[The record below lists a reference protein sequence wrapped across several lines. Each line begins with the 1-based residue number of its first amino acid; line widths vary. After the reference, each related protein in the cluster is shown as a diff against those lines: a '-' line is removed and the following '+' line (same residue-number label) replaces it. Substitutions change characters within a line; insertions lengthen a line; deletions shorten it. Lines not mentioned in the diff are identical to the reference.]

1 MTILRCRRHLVA
13 AGLALSLS
21 GVGSAAA
28 PAGEDPARAGDA
40 VSPEL
45 KEILAGFDRV
55 QATIRTLSADF
66 TETTTSH
73 LLKDPIQA
81 KGSLYLTK
89 PSSVL
94 WEYEEP
100 EVMRF
105 AISNDEYVGYFPQ
118 RKRAEKSDIH
128 RWSER
133 IFRIFGLGQTSA
145 ELGKFYT
152 IRAADPGADPPG
164 TNLLL
169 LEPKKRRVRKR
180 VEQVKLWISSSTH
193 LPLRIELSGRDGY
206 VRVIQLHD
214 LRVNP
219 DLSASLYN
227 IEIPAGVT
235 VTSGTSGLETV
246 RPPDS
251 SRSR

>member
-1 MTILRCRRHLVA
+1 MKISGCRSRLVA
-13 AGLALSLS
+13 AGFALVVGCGASVAATGGRNPSS
-21 GVGSAAA
+21 GGAAD
-28 PAGEDPARAGDA
+28 DPGLQR
-40 VSPEL
+40 
-45 KEILAGFDRV
+45 ILADFDRV
-55 QATIRTLSADF
+55 QATIRTLSAGF

-73 LLKDPIQA
+73 LLKAPIQA
-81 KGSLYLTK
+81 KGRLYLTK

-105 AISNDEYVGYFPQ
+105 AIANDEYVGYFPQ

-145 ELGKFYT
+145 ELGKFYS
-152 IRAADPGADPPG
+152 IRAADPGAGHPG
-164 TNLLL
+164 TSLLL

-180 VEQVKLWISSSTH
+180 VEQVKLRISSTTH
-193 LPLRIELSGRDGY
+193 LPLEIELSGKDGY
-206 VRVIQLHD
+206 VRQIQLHD
-214 LRVNP
+214 LRINP
-219 DLSASLYN
+219 DLSASLYD